1 MKHDSEKLSPPTAS
15 PRPLRL
21 LYVESHWLS
30 RKVVWYLMQDV
41 DCTWTYADNAAQ
53 AVALSEKSKAE
64 CTPFDVVIV
73 DHDQTA
79 EGSGLRVARTL
90 RQAGCKDTI
99 LAIASMKS
107 PPSKNSATKNST
119 CPSSCSLPK
128 TPPTS
133 RRLCERR

>member
-99 LAIASMKS
+99 LAIGLDEITPVEKQRYEKFDVPFLVLTPQNPAD
-107 PPSKNSATKNST
+107 
-119 CPSSCSLPK
+119 LK
-128 TPPTS
+128 TTV
-133 RRLCERR
+133 REA